1 MTTNFTII
9 CSYYSREFTHRVK
22 SVSMAKFTTQ
32 EVEALQKGGNQ
43 VKQIAT
49 IFFIQGYRLYH
60 YKPAMVF
67 QLAREHFLT
76 NWDMQRM
83 RFPNSR

>member
-1 MTTNFTII
+1 MTTNFNII
-9 CSYYSREFTHRVK
+9 CSHYSREFTHRVK

-43 VKQIAT
+43 VMQIAY
-49 IFFIQGYRLYH
+49 FFIQGYRLYH
-60 YKPAMVF
+60 HKPTMVF
-67 QLAREHFLT
+67 QLAREIFLT